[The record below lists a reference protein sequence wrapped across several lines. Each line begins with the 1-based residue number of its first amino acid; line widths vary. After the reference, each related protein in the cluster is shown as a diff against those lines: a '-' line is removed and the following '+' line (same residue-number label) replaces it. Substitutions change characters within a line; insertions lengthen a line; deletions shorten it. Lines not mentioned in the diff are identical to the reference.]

1 MHMLGTVLS
10 QLRQK
15 VGTWMDQCRVKVS
28 QTMLLCRTII
38 AVGIDQ
44 MTLIAQY
51 TKSKLVALKWNIEHL
66 VARLIIA
73 VRLTKVELMIA
84 ILNLGVRGH
93 QALTIVR
100 QIPQRVL
107 SLLKRGK

>member
-1 MHMLGTVLS
+1 MLGTAIS
-10 QLRQK
+10 KIQKK
-15 VGTWMDQCRVKVS
+15 VGIFKDLCIAKVS
-28 QTMLLCRTII
+28 LLMLHCNNII
-38 AVGIDQ
+38 VAGIDQ
-44 MTLIAQY
+44 VTLIVQFIKSQY
-51 TKSKLVALKWNIEHL
+51 VALKWNIEHL
-66 VARLIIA
+66 VARSIIA
-73 VRLTKVELMIA
+73 ARLTKVGLMIV

>member
-1 MHMLGTVLS
+1 MLGTVVS
-10 QLRQK
+10 QIRQK
-15 VGTWMDQCRVKVS
+15 VGIFKDQWSAMVLTLKS
-28 QTMLLCRTII
+28 LFNNII
-38 AVGIDQ
+38 AAGIDR
-44 MTLIAQY
+44 MTLTAQY
-51 TKSKLVALKWNIEHL
+51 IKSQFVVLKLSIEHL

-73 VRLTKVELMIA
+73 VRLTKVGLMIV

-107 SLLKRGK
+107 SLLKRDN